1 MRKLDT
7 LQIIVK
13 TSKCKLLIGQVSSLC
28 ISHNN
33 NHIKGARIRLCV
45 GETVHGHICAL
56 GWNNAS

>member
-13 TSKCKLLIGQVSSLC
+13 TSKCKLLIGRQVSSLC

-33 NHIKGARIRLCV
+33 NRIKGARIRLCV
-45 GETVHGHICAL
+45 GETVHGHIYAL
-56 GWNNAS
+56 G